1 MLLFEFSV
9 QGPPVSSQARRGAS
23 REAYRKKV
31 AAAAAVAWIAGQPL
45 IVSPVSV
52 TITHFFE
59 GAPADLDNISKLI
72 LDGLKGVVL
81 LDDRQV
87 SDLVLQRRPL
97 VGPYVVVSATPEL
110 TRGLGLGREFV
121 HIAVA
126 SPATNAELRPYDYP

>member
-1 MLLFEFSV
+1 M
-9 QGPPVSSQARRGAS
+9 
-23 REAYRKKV
+23 

-87 SDLVLQRRPL
+87 SDLEQ
-97 VGPYVVVSATPEL
+97 Y
-110 TRGLGLGREFV
+110 
-121 HIAVA
+121 
-126 SPATNAELRPYDYP
+126 NAL